1 MFRNWCLVQGQEKV
15 PWPGDPLQ
23 SGQRW
28 DLQELEGKA
37 QLRMLCGGIRCG
49 CFKKLEKGII
59 QGKKNLLFT
68 LSVNANQC
76 SKHKGC
82 RIRQCQGSLML
93 STKI

>member
-1 MFRNWCLVQGQEKV
+1 MFRNWCLVRGQEKV

-28 DLQELEGKA
+28 DLQELEAKA

-59 QGKKNLLFT
+59 QGKKIYYLHCLLT
-68 LSVNANQC
+68 LISAQSIKDVGSGSV
-76 SKHKGC
+76 
-82 RIRQCQGSLML
+82 REV
-93 STKI
+93 